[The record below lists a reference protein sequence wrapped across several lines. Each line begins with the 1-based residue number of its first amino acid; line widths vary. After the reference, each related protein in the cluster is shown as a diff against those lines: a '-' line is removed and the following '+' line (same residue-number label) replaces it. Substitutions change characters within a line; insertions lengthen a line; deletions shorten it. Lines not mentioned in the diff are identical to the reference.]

1 MVLTLAG
8 GTGILLYLV
17 GWALIPD
24 DQGGVIG
31 GGIGD
36 KAPLRWVGEDR
47 SRKLV
52 AAVVAGGGLL
62 ILLNQIT
69 DGSDGDVA
77 LGLVLVGLG
86 AAFLW
91 SRRNAPKLPPGT
103 GPGPGGGTWVVPPG
117 SAPPSAT
124 APSDVPGPFPDS
136 SPSAPGDDTT
146 AAESP
151 TDPAAVEI
159 DSTTPPAA
167 PPAGPDPLATA
178 TAPMPLAAWPPQPS
192 YAGGLPPMSVPP
204 PIVRL
209 PKPPKPPKP
218 RSVLVAVT
226 FSVLAIQAGILVL
239 VGASLVTGL
248 ALSVLVVGLALVLG
262 TWMGRARWLIPVGLL
277 LSIALGA
284 AVVLDV
290 PISGGTGSRVYRV
303 ATLAD
308 LRSPY
313 RLGAGE
319 AILDLGSLDLSGTT
333 AEVDASLALGHLVVV
348 VPPGAELDFDGRV
361 NAGTLVLFDRE
372 WGGTSVK
379 QDIVVP
385 GREGGGR
392 LVLDA
397 QLGVGELEVRRAAA

>member
-1 MVLTLAG
+1 MDG
-8 GTGILLYLV
+8 
-17 GWALIPD
+17 P
-24 DQGGVIG
+24 
-31 GGIGD
+31 
-36 KAPLRWVGEDR
+36 AP
-47 SRKLV
+47 
-52 AAVVAGGGLL
+52 
-62 ILLNQIT
+62 
-69 DGSDGDVA
+69 
-77 LGLVLVGLG
+77 
-86 AAFLW
+86 
-91 SRRNAPKLPPGT
+91 
-103 GPGPGGGTWVVPPG
+103 
-117 SAPPSAT
+117 
-124 APSDVPGPFPDS
+124 
-136 SPSAPGDDTT
+136 
-146 AAESP
+146 
-151 TDPAAVEI
+151 
-159 DSTTPPAA
+159 
-167 PPAGPDPLATA
+167 
-178 TAPMPLAAWPPQPS
+178 
-192 YAGGLPPMSVPP
+192 
-204 PIVRL
+204 
-209 PKPPKPPKP
+209 
-218 RSVLVAVT
+218 
-226 FSVLAIQAGILVL
+226 
-239 VGASLVTGL
+239 
-248 ALSVLVVGLALVLG
+248 
-262 TWMGRARWLIPVGLL
+262 WLIPVGLL

-397 QLGVGELEVRRAAA
+397 QLGVGEPGGATCRGMTSTPCP